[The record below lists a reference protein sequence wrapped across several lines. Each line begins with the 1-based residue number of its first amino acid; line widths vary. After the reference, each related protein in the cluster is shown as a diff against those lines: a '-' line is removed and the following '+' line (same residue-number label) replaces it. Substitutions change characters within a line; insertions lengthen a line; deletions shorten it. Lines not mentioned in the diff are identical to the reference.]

1 VTAVISGGLGDIGAA
16 IAVHLARS
24 GVDVAIADLAT
35 DPGDLPGGVGYHRVD
50 VTDAD
55 AVEHWLDEVGTPTVV
70 VPAAATVTT
79 GPLDPVAWRREL
91 DVDLTGPYLLATA
104 AARRMIAAGTRGSV
118 VFIGSWAAHRPHP
131 AITGYSVAKAGL
143 RMLCQCL
150 ALDLAPHG
158 IRVNEVAP
166 GYVDA
171 GLSKQLF
178 DADPPRREAAVAQVP
193 LGELS
198 TADDVAALVTFLA
211 GPAAHHITGA
221 TLVADG
227 GLSLLTGN

>member
-1 VTAVISGGLGDIGAA
+1 MTALISGGLGDIGAA
-16 IAVHLARS
+16 IAVHLVRS

-35 DPGDLPGGVGYHRVD
+35 DPGDLPAGASYHRVD

-55 AVEHWLDEVGTPTVV
+55 AIEHWLDQVGPPTVV

-79 GPLDPVAWRREL
+79 GPLDPAAWRREL

-104 AARRMIAAGTRGSV
+104 ATRRMIAAGTRGSV

-131 AITGYSVAKAGL
+131 AIAGYSVAKAGL

-178 DADPPRREAAVAQVP
+178 DADPPRREAALAQVP
-193 LGELS
+193 LGTLA

-211 GPAAHHITGA
+211 GPTALHITGT
-221 TLVADG
+221 TLAADG
-227 GLSLLTGN
+227 GLSLLT

>member
-1 VTAVISGGLGDIGAA
+1 MTAVISGGLGDIGAA
-16 IAVHLARS
+16 IAARLARTMAVS
-24 GVDVAIADLAT
+24 VADLAPRGAT
-35 DPGDLPGGVGYHRVD
+35 PGTYHQVD

-55 AVEHWLDEVGTPTVV
+55 AIERWLDAVGTPTVV

-79 GPLDPVAWRREL
+79 APLDAAAWRREL

-104 AARRMIAAGTRGSV
+104 AARRMVAAGVRGSI
-118 VFIGSWAAHRPHP
+118 VFVGSWAADRPHP
-131 AITGYSVAKAGL
+131 AIMGYSVAKAGV
-143 RMLCQCL
+143 RMLCRCL

-171 GLSKQLF
+171 GLSKQIF
-178 DADPPRREAAVAQVP
+178 DANPGRRADATAQVP

-198 TADDVAALVTFLA
+198 TADDVAALVEFLA
-211 GPAAHHITGA
+211 SPAARHLTG
-221 TLVADG
+221 TTVTADG
-227 GLSLLTGN
+227 GLSLLT

>member
-1 VTAVISGGLGDIGAA
+1 MTAVISGGLGDIGAA

-35 DPGDLPGGVGYHRVD
+35 DPGDLPPNVGYHRVD
-50 VTDAD
+50 VTDPD
-55 AVEHWLDEVGTPTVV
+55 AIEHWLDEVGTPTVV

-79 GPLDPVAWRREL
+79 GPLDPSAWRREL

-104 AARRMIAAGTRGSV
+104 ATRRMIAAGTRGSV

-131 AITGYSVAKAGL
+131 SITAYSVAKAGL

-193 LGELS
+193 LGTLS
-198 TADDVAALVTFLA
+198 TADDVASLVTFLA
-211 GPAAHHITGA
+211 GPTAHHITGA

-227 GLSLLTGN
+227 GLSLLT